1 MEDHNAMQQKY
12 IIAHCRAFVGARTH
26 ATIAAYSSCVPTLAV
41 GYSVKAKGIAKDLFG
56 RWEDYVLPV
65 QSLKG
70 PDDLAASFFWLLQH
84 EEAIRSHL
92 HTVMPAYMQR
102 TQLAVNAVNG
112 LEHDEK

>member
-1 MEDHNAMQQKY
+1 M
-12 IIAHCRAFVGARTH
+12 
-26 ATIAAYSSCVPTLAV
+26 
-41 GYSVKAKGIAKDLFG
+41 
-56 RWEDYVLPV
+56 

-70 PDDLAASFFWLLQH
+70 PDDLAASFCWLLQH